1 MIDVM
6 FSPLALKPDFG
17 EHLLTPCT
25 TMFSAKTF
33 SLSSPLATNLFED
46 FAVKD
51 GNLSF
56 DALDNFGA
64 T

>member
-6 FSPLALKPDFG
+6 FSPLHLKPDFG

-25 TMFSAKTF
+25 TMFSPKTF
-33 SLSSPLATNLFED
+33 NLNSPLAANLFEE

-56 DALDNFGA
+56 DALDTFG
-64 T
+64 TT